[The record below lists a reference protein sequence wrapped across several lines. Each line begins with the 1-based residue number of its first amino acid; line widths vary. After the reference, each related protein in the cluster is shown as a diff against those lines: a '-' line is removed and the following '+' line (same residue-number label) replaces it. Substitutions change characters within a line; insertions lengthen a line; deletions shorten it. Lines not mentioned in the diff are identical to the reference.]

1 MANPP
6 PIIRSSKAFS
16 VEIPEGSNSAKSRR
30 SDIVPND
37 ELEIHRK
44 SSQFHEAGS
53 DALKSPDFHTDDGF
67 DARSV
72 SVASTDHADK
82 IHNETQADTDKDRYA
97 TEDSHVLSENL
108 QGIDQSQTSDILI
121 QVPDSEQ
128 NTANRQEVDEDAYRD
143 RQARVDSGH
152 ALQDRFGAETHA
164 PLKDRAL
171 SIEAQGLRSNVQ
183 GIEQDALRDH
193 LQSLPGDEDKNNQAQ
208 GIDKDALK
216 DNRQGLADQAL
227 NHANQGLARS
237 QDPAKNM
244 QGMAQD
250 ALHNNQQS
258 IDNEALH
265 DNQQALPD
273 EGLHDN
279 QQSIDNEA
287 LRNNQQALPD
297 EGLHD
302 NQQSIDNEALQD
314 NKQALADE
322 GLHDNQQS
330 IDNEALHDNKQAL
343 PDESLQGRK
352 DTQEKTHVQ
361 NHVVALPDT
370 HQVLKSGPSPLTAHA
385 HPGQQP
391 GAAVH
396 AQTPLHPES
405 DPHHSALSKAEK
417 AKRMEEFHGRVEAI
431 RKSVSGINHLL
442 DDLQDK
448 H

>member
-193 LQSLPGDEDKNNQAQ
+193 LQSLPGDEDKNNQAR

-216 DNRQGLADQAL
+216 DNRQGLADEAL

-265 DNQQALPD
+265 DN
-273 EGLHDN
+273 
-279 QQSIDNEA
+279 
-287 LRNNQQALPD
+287 
-297 EGLHD
+297 
-302 NQQSIDNEALQD
+302 
-314 NKQALADE
+314 KQALADE

-330 IDNEALHDNKQAL
+330 IDNE
-343 PDESLQGRK
+343 SLQGRK

-361 NHVVALPDT
+361 DHVVALPDT

>member
-216 DNRQGLADQAL
+216 DNRQGLADEAL

-265 DNQQALPD
+265 DNKQALAD
-273 EGLHDN
+273 D
-279 QQSIDNEA
+279 
-287 LRNNQQALPD
+287 
-297 EGLHD
+297 GLHD

-314 NKQALADE
+314 NQQALADE

-330 IDNEALHDNKQAL
+330 IDNE
-343 PDESLQGRK
+343 SLQGRK

-361 NHVVALPDT
+361 DHVVALPDT

>member
-30 SDIVPND
+30 SDIVAND
-37 ELEIHRK
+37 DLDIHRK

-53 DALKSPDFHTDDGF
+53 DALKSPDFHTDDGA
-67 DARSV
+67 DAHSV
-72 SVASTDHADK
+72 SGTSTDYADN
-82 IHNETQADTDKDRYA
+82 IHHEAQAHTDKDRYA
-97 TEDSHVLSENL
+97 GEESHTLSENL
-108 QGIDQSQTSDILI
+108 QGIDHNQAPANLI
-121 QVPDSEQ
+121 AVADSEQ
-128 NTANRQEVDEDAYRD
+128 NTANRQAVDEDAYRD
-143 RQARVDSGH
+143 RQVQVASGQ

-171 SIEAQGLRSNVQ
+171 SVEAQGLRSNVQ
-183 GIEQDALRDH
+183 GIEQDALHDH
-193 LQSLPGDEDKNNQAQ
+193 LQSLPLEEQKNNLAP
-208 GIDKDALK
+208 GIEKDALK
-216 DNRQGLADQAL
+216 DNRQGLADEAL

-237 QDPAKNM
+237 QDPANNI

-258 IDNEALH
+258 IDIEALH
-265 DNQQALPD
+265 DN
-273 EGLHDN
+273 N
-279 QQSIDNEA
+279 
-287 LRNNQQALPD
+287 
-297 EGLHD
+297 
-302 NQQSIDNEALQD
+302 
-314 NKQALADE
+314 QALADE

-330 IDNEALHDNKQAL
+330 IDNEALHDNTQAL
-343 PDESLQGRK
+343 ADEGLHDNQQSIDNEALHDNTQALADEGLHDNQQSIDNEALHGRK

-361 NHVVALPDT
+361 DHVVALPDT
-370 HQVLKSGPSPLTAHA
+370 HQVLNSGPSPLTAHA

-405 DPHHSALSKAEK
+405 DPHHAALSKAEK

>member
-44 SSQFHEAGS
+44 SSQFHEAGT
-53 DALKSPDFHTDDGF
+53 DALKSPDFHTDDGA
-67 DARSV
+67 DAHSV
-72 SVASTDHADK
+72 SDTSTDHADN
-82 IHNETQADTDKDRYA
+82 IHHEAQAHTDKDRYA
-97 TEDSHVLSENL
+97 GEESHTLSVNL
-108 QGIDQSQTSDILI
+108 QGIDHNQAPDNLI
-121 QVPDSEQ
+121 AVADSEQ
-128 NTANRQEVDEDAYRD
+128 NAANRQAVDEDAYRD
-143 RQARVDSGH
+143 RQAQVDSGH

-171 SIEAQGLRSNVQ
+171 SIEAQGLSSNVQ
-183 GIEQDALRDH
+183 GIEQDALHDH

-216 DNRQGLADQAL
+216 DNRQGLADEAL
-227 NHANQGLARS
+227 KHANQGLARS

-265 DNQQALPD
+265 DN
-273 EGLHDN
+273 
-279 QQSIDNEA
+279 
-287 LRNNQQALPD
+287 
-297 EGLHD
+297 
-302 NQQSIDNEALQD
+302 
-314 NKQALADE
+314 KQALADE

-343 PDESLQGRK
+343 ADDGLHDNQQSIDNEALHGRK

-361 NHVVALPDT
+361 DHVVGLPDT

-405 DPHHSALSKAEK
+405 DPHHAALSKAEK

-431 RKSVSGINHLL
+431 RKSVSGINNLL

>member
-30 SDIVPND
+30 SDIVAND
-37 ELEIHRK
+37 DLDIHRK

-53 DALKSPDFHTDDGF
+53 DALKSPDFHTDDGA
-67 DARSV
+67 DAHSV
-72 SVASTDHADK
+72 SDTSTDHADN
-82 IHNETQADTDKDRYA
+82 IHHEAQAHTDKDRYA
-97 TEDSHVLSENL
+97 GEESHTLSVNL
-108 QGIDQSQTSDILI
+108 QGIDHNQAPANLI
-121 QVPDSEQ
+121 AVADSEQ
-128 NTANRQEVDEDAYRD
+128 NAANRQAVDEDAYRD
-143 RQARVDSGH
+143 RQVQVASGQ

-171 SIEAQGLRSNVQ
+171 SIEAQGLSSNVQ
-183 GIEQDALRDH
+183 GIEQDALHDH

-216 DNRQGLADQAL
+216 DNRQGLADEAL
-227 NHANQGLARS
+227 KHANQGLARS

-265 DNQQALPD
+265 
-273 EGLHDN
+273 
-279 QQSIDNEA
+279 
-287 LRNNQQALPD
+287 
-297 EGLHD
+297 
-302 NQQSIDNEALQD
+302 D

-361 NHVVALPDT
+361 DHVVALPDT

-405 DPHHSALSKAEK
+405 DPHHAALSKAEK